1 MKLSA
6 HFTKEEF
13 EFSQTA
19 TRLGIDNTIPQ
30 ELMGNAKRTA
40 ETMEFVRSAL
50 GNRPIRVSS
59 GYRGPI
65 LNKAIGGALKSVHMQ
80 ALACDFTC
88 PSFGT
93 VFQAAE
99 VLASILEDYDQLIY
113 EGTWIHIGLS
123 EGHPRRE
130 ILTATF
136 QNGKVK
142 YHKGL
147 INP

>member
-1 MKLSA
+1 MKLSQ
-6 HFTKEEF
+6 HFTRAEF

-19 TRLGIDNTIPQ
+19 TRFGLDNSIPP
-30 ELMGNAKRTA
+30 ELMENAKRTA
-40 ETMEFVRSAL
+40 ETMELVRAAL

-59 GYRGPI
+59 GYRSHA
-65 LNKAIGGALKSVHMQ
+65 LNTAIGGSEWSAHMK

-88 PSFGT
+88 PTYGSVYDT
-93 VFQAAE
+93 AE
-99 VLASILEDYDQLIY
+99 VLAAILDDYDQLIY
-113 EGTWIHIGLS
+113 EGTWIHLGLS

-136 QNGKVK
+136 PNGRVK

-147 INP
+147 IR